1 MSKKKDESDVV
12 AVSACLAGVLCRYD
26 GKSQYNKKV
35 QKLLKKKR
43 VIIICPEL
51 LGGFSSVPRPAC
63 QIVGGDGKDVLDNK
77 ATVQGIDRKDYT
89 KAFIKGAKKGLDIL
103 KALKIK
109 NVLLKKKSPS
119 CGFGKIY
126 KGKDLVK
133 GNGVFCALLIK
144 NGIKV
149 KSL

>member
-1 MSKKKDESDVV
+1 MSKKKDGFNMI

-35 QKLLKKKR
+35 QKLLKKKG
-43 VIIICPEL
+43 VVIICPEL
-51 LGGFSSVPRPAC
+51 LSSFSSVPRPAC

-77 ATVQGIDRKDYT
+77 ATVKGIDGKDYT
-89 KAFIKGAKKGLDIL
+89 KAFIKGAKKGLNFL

-109 NVLLKKKSPS
+109 YVLLKKKSPS

-133 GNGVFCALLIK
+133 GNGVFCALLIRNK
-144 NGIKV
+144 IKV